1 MIHGEIRQYEFKF
14 IKEISDI
21 FIEHDMLRYCTKMKL
36 IPSTEYEDCK
46 LSYDMKLDAGRFELS
61 VRIRQFHYLLRYK
74 DFTIRTRSMNG
85 QPCEYDKLIAGKG
98 QTYFYG
104 WMNLDETRLAD
115 WIIVDINKIRANLH
129 EGADRTNPDG
139 TKFKAYPIPWIEDLG
154 GLISN
159 RDGILLP
166 WET

>member
-61 VRIRQFHYLLRYK
+61 VRIRQNEYLRRYK

-85 QPCEYDKLIAGKG
+85 QPCEYDKLVAGKG

-104 WMNLDETRLAD
+104 WMNADETRLAD
-115 WIIVDINKIRANLH
+115 WIIVDINKIRPHLH
-129 EGADRTNPDG
+129 EGADFTNVDG
-139 TKFKAYPIPWIEDLG
+139 TKFKAYSIPWIENLG

>member
-1 MIHGEIRQYEFKF
+1 MRQYEYKF

-36 IPSTEYEDCK
+36 IPSTEYEDFQ

-61 VRIRQFHYLLRYK
+61 VRIRQYSYLRYK
-74 DFTIRTRSMNG
+74 DFTIRTRSKNG
-85 QPCEYDKLIAGKG
+85 GLCEYDKLIQGKG

-104 WMNLDETRLAD
+104 WMNQDQTRLAD
-115 WIIVDINKIRANLH
+115 WIIVDINKIRAHLH
-129 EGADRTNPDG
+129 EGEDKKNPDG
-139 TKFKAYPIPWIEDLG
+139 TMFKAYKIAWIQDLG